1 MKKIIFFAG
10 AMMLL
15 ASVACNK
22 ETQTD
27 NQPSVEL
34 KPQVTLSF
42 NAALTTP
49 TKTEIGNS
57 ETADGVTVHEIYWSK
72 DDKIAVY
79 PHDPD
84 SNTGVNGVEF
94 TSEDLAETS
103 AAEAV
108 FTGEIDAADAYYAF
122 YPTTA
127 GAKWNG
133 GTYSDFSVTLPYEQT
148 ANGIA
153 SGFAVANVTGTEKVT
168 FDHVCGFV
176 KFTINETYA
185 GKIKEVRFSGKNSE
199 ALAGKLFVYP
209 DDMNENKINSSQQT
223 VLTLSPSAGETFAA
237 GTYYFTC
244 FPVEL
249 TKGLGLTFIDSDDK
263 EAVKSSDVAATIER
277 AGVLNLGTV
286 ANLEFESV
294 TPPIADGTYV
304 ILAKQSDVYYAMK
317 STHESN
323 AKRFDEVEFD
333 INADETHI
341 ASAVWNLKN
350 IEGAKYEITNSNK
363 YLTASSD
370 DNNANVGDVKT
381 EMKIIDNGDGT
392 FQIID
397 VETLRNLSRNDSSLG
412 FAFYATTSQNYNLYL
427 EAVTYV
433 EMPELQA
440 PVISDVTG
448 NNEDKTVTVTW
459 TDVENATSY
468 EVVCGEKTQTVNK
481 GVQTCTFTMDA
492 YDTYDVT
499 VTAKADGYVSAISKV
514 VTYTLVTEESK
525 YYVKV
530 TAAPIDWSGKYLI
543 IYEGNENS
551 IAFNGELTSLDK
563 TSNTISVSVSNNAIA
578 STPTIDKASFII
590 EKVDGGYVI
599 KSVSG
604 YYIGQTSDV
613 NGLQSNTSTK
623 YVNEITYSEGG
634 VNIVSGG
641 AYLRYNSASNQLRFR
656 YYKSTSYTGQK
667 AIQLYRLEE

>member
-1 MKKIIFFAG
+1 MKKTIFFAG

-22 ETQTD
+22 EAQTD

-84 SNTGVNGVEF
+84 SNAGVNGVEF

-176 KFTINETYA
+176 KFTIDETYA

-209 DDMNENKINSSQQT
+209 DDMSRNKINGSQQT
-223 VLTLSPSAGETFAA
+223 VLTLSPSAGDTFAV

-244 FPVEL
+244 FPVNLTGGLEL
-249 TKGLGLTFIDSDDK
+249 TFVNTDDE
-263 EAVKSSDVAATIER
+263 EAVKSSATEANIER

-294 TPPIADGTYV
+294 TPPIANGTYV
-304 ILAKQSDVYYAMK
+304 ILAKKDDVYYAMGSDK
-317 STHESN
+317 YGTSSRLN
-323 AKRFDEVEFD
+323 EVEFD
-333 INADETHI
+333 INATTIYDN
-341 ASAVWNLKN
+341 SLVWSFENTSGVN
-350 IEGAKYEITNSNK
+350 YRVTNHEGK
-363 YLTASSD
+363 YLSATSSNTAS
-370 DNNANVGDVKT
+370 VKDT
-381 EMKIIDNGDGT
+381 ETSMVVSENEDGT
-392 FQIID
+392 YLITTVYNEQ
-397 VETLRNLSRNDSSLG
+397 TRYLSRNDSNNG
-412 FAFYATTSQNYNLYL
+412 FAFYGNTDQNGNLYL
-427 EAVTYV
+427 KAITYV
-433 EMPELQA
+433 ELPKLVAPEI
-440 PVISDVTG
+440 VVTG
-448 NNEDKTVTVTW
+448 DDASKSITVTW
-459 TDVENATSY
+459 TDVDNATSY
-468 EVVCGEKTQTVNK
+468 DVVCGEMTQTV
-481 GVQTCTFTMDA
+481 GPEVGTCTLTMDD
-492 YDTYDVT
+492 YGTYDVT
-499 VTAKADGYVSAISKV
+499 VTAKANGYVSATSEV
-514 VTYTLVTEESK
+514 VTCTLVSEESK

-530 TAAPIDWSGKYLI
+530 TEAPADWTGKYLI
-543 IYEGNENS
+543 VYGNNVLSGISSNIGQYASVDVLENVKIVS
-551 IAFNGELTSLDK
+551 NSTVDAYACEIIK
-563 TSNTISVSVSNNAIA
+563 TS
-578 STPTIDKASFII
+578 
-590 EKVDGGYVI
+590 E
-599 KSVSG
+599 G
-604 YYIGQTSDV
+604 YYIKLASSYLYASDANKLHSNASLGTGDALNNYIWTIAKGDTGWDINNKGQSSRY
-613 NGLQSNTSTK
+613 LQWN
-623 YVNEITYSEGG
+623 N
-634 VNIVSGG
+634 NSG
-641 AYLRYNSASNQLRFR
+641 QFRFAC
-656 YYKSTSYTGQK
+656 YKDTQK
-667 AIQLYRLEE
+667 EVDLYRLEE